1 MDTKPQVKTT
11 IFDTQAGFEH
21 FWAGL
26 KREGFRKVKVLY
38 HGRTR
43 RWKVETLCESLDD
56 PERLQKIEH
65 DAKNME
71 EAAQHLERMVYP
83 PKSWEDWGHED

>member
-1 MDTKPQVKTT
+1 MDTEPHVKTT

-21 FWAGL
+21 FWTGL

-43 RWKVETLCESLDD
+43 RWKVETVCEGLDD
-56 PERLQKIEH
+56 PERLQKLEQE
-65 DAKNME
+65 AKNME
-71 EAAQHLERMVYP
+71 EAAQHLERTVYP
-83 PKSWEDWGHED
+83 PKPWED